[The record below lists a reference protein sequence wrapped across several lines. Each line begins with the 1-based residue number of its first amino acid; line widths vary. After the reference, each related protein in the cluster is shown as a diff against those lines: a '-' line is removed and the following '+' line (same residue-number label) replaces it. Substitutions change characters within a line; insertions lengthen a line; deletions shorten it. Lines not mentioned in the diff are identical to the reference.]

1 VPIAYNRQP
10 VSNTAEPIPPESPA
24 MPRPSQTEH
33 RTEAARAAARKAAR
47 ILLDIEAV
55 DFRPE
60 DPYTFTSGRISPSY
74 IDCRRIIS
82 FPAARRELTWLAV
95 ELIDREIGRAGLDVI
110 AGGETAGI
118 PFAAWIAEAMD
129 LPMVYVRKEPK
140 GFGRMAQIEGDLAE
154 GARVLLVED
163 LATDGGSKVRFIDA
177 LRKAG
182 AACTDTYVVFHYGIF
197 AESWT
202 TLSELD
208 VRLHA
213 LATWWDVL
221 DVAREGTT
229 FTAAQLDS
237 VEAYLEDPE
246 GWVAARQGAVS

>member
-1 VPIAYNRQP
+1 
-10 VSNTAEPIPPESPA
+10 

-33 RTEAARAAARKAAR
+33 KTDAARTAARRAAQ

-55 DFRPE
+55 NFRPD

-74 IDCRRIIS
+74 IDCRKIIS
-82 FPAARRELTWLAV
+82 FPAARRELTQLAV
-95 ELIDREIGRAGLDVI
+95 DLIDREIGRENLDII

-118 PFAAWIAEAMD
+118 PFSAWIAETMD
-129 LPMVYVRKEPK
+129 MPMAYVRKEPK

-154 GARVLLVED
+154 GARVILVED
-163 LATDGGSKVRFIDA
+163 LATDGGSKVRFIEA

-182 AACTDTYVVFHYGIF
+182 AVCADTYVVFHYGIF
-197 AESWT
+197 EESWS
-202 TLSELD
+202 TLSKLD

-221 DVAREGTT
+221 DAAREGTT
-229 FTAAQLDS
+229 FTVAQLDS
-237 VEAYLEDPE
+237 VEAYLEDPD
-246 GWVAARQGAVS
+246 GWAAARQNTTS

>member
-1 VPIAYNRQP
+1 
-10 VSNTAEPIPPESPA
+10 

-33 RTEAARAAARKAAR
+33 QTEAAAEAASAAAQ

-55 DFRPE
+55 NFRPE
-60 DPYTFTSGRISPSY
+60 DPYTFTSGRVSPSY
-74 IDCRRIIS
+74 IDCRKIIS
-82 FPAARRELTWLAV
+82 FPHARRELTRLAV
-95 ELIDREIGRAGLDVI
+95 ELIEREIGRDNLDII

-118 PFAAWIAEAMD
+118 PFAAWIAEAME
-129 LPMVYVRKEPK
+129 LPMAYVRKEPK

-154 GARVLLVED
+154 GSRVLLVED

-182 AACTDTYVVFHYGIF
+182 AKVADTYVVFHYGIF
-197 AESWT
+197 AESWS
-202 TLSELD
+202 TLSDLD

-221 DVAREGTT
+221 DAAREGTT
-229 FTAAQLDS
+229 FTSEQLDS
-237 VEAYLEDPE
+237 VEAYLGDPD
-246 GWVAARQGAVS
+246 GWAAARSAAS